1 MFWAFF
7 YVKNLTNHPLYLL
20 SILTVRR
27 TYPVWFLLGVFCG
40 AKMGLFFESWKNLFI
55 WVVLV
60 LIALAF
66 TWHVVS
72 WSEQHGKLAMP
83 PDYDDSH
90 SLVEGAVRLLNFQN
104 SGLGAAWD
112 EYRLRN
118 PHSFLHYY
126 WTAALFAG
134 FGIPVA
140 LP

>member
-1 MFWAFF
+1 VSAER
-7 YVKNLTNHPLYLL
+7 K
-20 SILTVRR
+20 
-27 TYPVWFLLGVFCG
+27 
-40 AKMGLFFESWKNLFI
+40 LFFEAVKNYFI
-55 WVVLV
+55 WILF
-60 LIALAF
+60 ALMSVAF

-90 SLVEGAVRLLNFQN
+90 SLVEGAVRFLNFQN

-126 WTAALFAG
+126 WRHCFLWAVLARWSGHGEGRIPRRG
-134 FGIPVA
+134 FSRQRCV